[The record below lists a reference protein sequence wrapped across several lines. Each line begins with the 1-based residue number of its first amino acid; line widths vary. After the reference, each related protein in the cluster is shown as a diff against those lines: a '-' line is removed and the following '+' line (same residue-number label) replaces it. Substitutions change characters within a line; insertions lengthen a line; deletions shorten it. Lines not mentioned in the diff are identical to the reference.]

1 MSYSLFLYLII
12 GWVVLAIITFIYLFK
27 MIAPFGRHTST
38 KFGPMMNNN
47 LGWCIM
53 EIPSLLSLSY
63 FFFSGKNDPT
73 PVTLT
78 IYTLWAAHYINRS
91 FIYPFRQKNKKKEI
105 PVLIVVSAICFN
117 LVNGFFNGYYLG
129 NFADYSNSWFL
140 SIPFVVGLA
149 LFLGGMVM
157 NIRADNVLL
166 NLRKPGESGY
176 KIPTGGMF
184 KYVSCPNL
192 LGEIIEWIG
201 FAILAMNPAALSF
214 AIWTVA
220 NLLPRAIAHHRWYKN
235 QFPDYPKERAAVIPG
250 LI

>member
-1 MSYSLFLYLII
+1 
-12 GWVVLAIITFIYLFK
+12 VVLAIITFIYLFK

-53 EIPSLLSLSY
+53 EVPSLLSLSY

-73 PVTLT
+73 PVALT
-78 IYTLWAAHYINRS
+78 IYALWAVHYINRS

-140 SIPFVVGLA
+140 SVPFIAGLI
-149 LFLGGMVM
+149 LFLGGMIINM
-157 NIRADNVLL
+157 RADHLLL

-235 QFPDYPKERAAVIPG
+235 QFSDYPKERAAIIPG

>member
-1 MSYSLFLYLII
+1 MSYSLFLYLIA
-12 GWVVLAIITFIYLFK
+12 GWVILAIITFGYLFK
-27 MIAPFGRHTST
+27 MIAPFGRHTSN

-73 PVTLT
+73 AVTLV
-78 IYTLWAAHYINRS
+78 IYALWAAHYINRS
-91 FIYPFRQKNKKKEI
+91 FIYPFRQKNKQKEI

-129 NFADYSNSWFL
+129 NFADYANSWFI
-140 SIPFVVGLA
+140 SVPFIVGLA
-149 LFLGGMVM
+149 LFLGGMITNM
-157 NIRADNVLL
+157 RADHLLL
-166 NLRKPGESGY
+166 NLRKPGETGY
-176 KIPTGGMF
+176 KIPKGFMF

-201 FAILAMNPAALSF
+201 FAILTMNPAAMSF
-214 AIWTVA
+214 AIWTIA

-250 LI
+250 WI

>member
-1 MSYSLFLYLII
+1 MSYSIFLYLII
-12 GWVVLAIITFIYLFK
+12 GWIVLAVITFIYLFK

-73 PVTLT
+73 PFTLA
-78 IYTLWAAHYINRS
+78 IYALWAAHYINRS
-91 FIYPFRQKNKKKEI
+91 FIYPFRQKNKQKEI
-105 PVLIVVSAICFN
+105 PVLIVASAICFN

-129 NFADYSNSWFL
+129 NFADYNNSWFMT
-140 SIPFVVGLA
+140 IPFIAGLI
-149 LFLGGMVM
+149 LFLGGMIM
-157 NIRADNVLL
+157 NLRADNVLL

-201 FAILAMNPAALSF
+201 FAVLAMNPAALSF

-235 QFPDYPKERAAVIPG
+235 QFPNYPKERAAVIPG